1 MSILYYNF
9 CLGVAC
15 LLCNT
20 WLLFFKFCFS
30 DFFLIFHLKQMFG
43 GLHGRAVPCHSYFEN
58 DFKKTV
64 LFSKLCLKYAVNTLN
79 LLAKIDLQTVAKVLD
94 LLWGYGSDIDWFFF
108 LFEMAELMAA
118 YRHPIAHNVFHCFD
132 MFGTKSAYIVGQPTH
147 ILHVILR
154 RIMAVNKAVMVVR
167 CLWLRIS
174 MESAVLVERGCWI
187 NLRVFQDWR

>member
-64 LFSKLCLKYAVNTLN
+64 LFSKLCLKYVVNTLN

-108 LFEMAELMAA
+108 CSRWRSLWRLTATQSHIMCFTVSICLERNQHTLLANL
-118 YRHPIAHNVFHCFD
+118 PISF
-132 MFGTKSAYIVGQPTH
+132 M
-147 ILHVILR
+147 
-154 RIMAVNKAVMVVR
+154 
-167 CLWLRIS
+167 
-174 MESAVLVERGCWI
+174 
-187 NLRVFQDWR
+187 